1 MSEPNDEDL
10 LQALKHFEPQRPAV
24 PSAEQ
29 IHCRLRQRRQRR
41 IIAGSVLILVGVVT
55 ATWFSFADT
64 SQEMIPQ
71 NLVQKP
77 LILEPTKPLIAKPS
91 TPVPEEIHS
100 DSKEILAAVS
110 KTFENIPT
118 ESHIRIRKGPQGSFR
133 VLASTS
139 IPLDCVSEHLERI
152 LTLARSA
159 NLERKDGVWSGGIIL

>member
-1 MSEPNDEDL
+1 MIEANDDDL
-10 LQALKHFEPQRPAV
+10 IHALNQFDPKRPVA
-24 PSAEQ
+24 PSAKR
-29 IHCRLRQRRQRR
+29 IRHRLRQRRQRR
-41 IIAGSVLILVGVVT
+41 IAAGSVLILAGVVT

-64 SQEMIPQ
+64 FQEMTPQ

-77 LILEPTKPLIAKPS
+77 LILEPTQPLVTNPS
-91 TPVPEEIHS
+91 PAPEEIYS

-118 ESHIRIRKGPQGSFR
+118 ESRIRIRKGPQGSFR

-139 IPLDCVSEHLERI
+139 IPLDSVSEHLERI

-159 NLERKDGVWSGGIIL
+159 NLERKGGVWSGGIIL